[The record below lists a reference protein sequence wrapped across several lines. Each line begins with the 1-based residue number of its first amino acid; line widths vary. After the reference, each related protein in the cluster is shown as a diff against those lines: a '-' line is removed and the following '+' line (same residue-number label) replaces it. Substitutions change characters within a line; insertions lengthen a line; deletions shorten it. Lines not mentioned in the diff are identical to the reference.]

1 MSKRLQWGVPDA
13 PSPRSPVRD
22 TLLVYGVLSLIIILV
37 AWVTGGPVGR
47 ALVIVPLF
55 YVVAS
60 TWSLSRWRTRL
71 RAEAERARE
80 ERL

>member
-1 MSKRLQWGVPDA
+1 MSKRLQWGGA
-13 PSPRSPVRD
+13 PRAASPTSPVRD
-22 TLLVYGVLSLIIILV
+22 TLLVYGVVSLIIILV

-60 TWSLSRWRTRL
+60 AWTITRL
-71 RAEAERARE
+71 RSRARQEAAKE
-80 ERL
+80 ERE

>member
-1 MSKRLQWGVPDA
+1 MSKRLQWGGA
-13 PSPRSPVRD
+13 PQAGSPKSPVRD
-22 TLLVYGVLSLIIILV
+22 TLLVYGVVSLIIILV

-60 TWSLSRWRTRL
+60 AWTITRL
-71 RAEAERARE
+71 RSRARQEAAKE
-80 ERL
+80 ERE